1 MALIEN
7 LSICDFSSESRKYK
21 ADSLLNKDET
31 SWKCDYW
38 QDNCWIIVDLIEQ
51 HVLERLSITNAY
63 SAFIEVFVSDKADSD
78 YKVLVPVFCS
88 MSPNDSKEKSNCK
101 EKYTF
106 KSRHFSPSAANKSWR
121 YIKFVCSQPFNKSIR
136 YGLSFIR
143 LCGHRKTNTLT
154 RQFSFFGKFKLKKA
168 PSNFNKDAF
177 SSHDLKYKKDL
188 IGRKDEEKPKLR
200 RLEQQCEA
208 KSTEAEKETQK
219 QKEKK
224 NKEREEQKEKSAS
237 GKGPRK
243 DKKDRTEAEE
253 KEKEEDGGSSERK
266 RAKKMEKPI
275 KETTASGGSAGAA
288 GTETGRSSSSSQGSQ
303 TVPRAAA
310 TATAVR
316 QQPSTSAAAA
326 EPTKGKKSVS
336 GSSSGTRPAKPFER
350 QMEDVVFVLSGFV
363 NPFRAELREKASTM
377 GAKYEPNWNSNCTH
391 LICAVAN
398 TPKYREVK
406 RLNGR
411 IVSQDFI
418 VESYANRRLCEWRNF
433 MIGTYEG
440 PDTDEEEED
449 GEERTEKEPYTAA
462 QRNDRA
468 ETKQRPEASVAAND
482 KRSGTTTNGYDSD
495 EIYDLDTE
503 SEDDD

>member
-1 MALIEN
+1 M
-7 LSICDFSSESRKYK
+7 
-21 ADSLLNKDET
+21 
-31 SWKCDYW
+31 
-38 QDNCWIIVDLIEQ
+38 
-51 HVLERLSITNAY
+51 
-63 SAFIEVFVSDKADSD
+63 
-78 YKVLVPVFCS
+78 
-88 MSPNDSKEKSNCK
+88 
-101 EKYTF
+101 
-106 KSRHFSPSAANKSWR
+106 
-121 YIKFVCSQPFNKSIR
+121 
-136 YGLSFIR
+136 SFIR

-350 QMEDVVFVLSGFV
+350 LMEDVVFVLSGFV
-363 NPFRAELREKASTM
+363 NPFRAELREKATTM

-391 LICAVAN
+391 LMYDGLFMMTFLLLHYCLHSDSIYLILLFSPHLPLPPPPILRCAVAN

-418 VESYANRRLCEWRNF
+418 VESYANRRLCEWR
-433 MIGTYEG
+433 
-440 PDTDEEEED
+440 
-449 GEERTEKEPYTAA
+449 K
-462 QRNDRA
+462 
-468 ETKQRPEASVAAND
+468 
-482 KRSGTTTNGYDSD
+482 
-495 EIYDLDTE
+495 
-503 SEDDD
+503 